1 MNTTFVLPAAERG
14 YNKFLSTGESSSY
27 IAGHPGRDAYP
38 PLQLQF
44 RSVPERPQGI
54 WKAARI
60 RR

>member
-27 IAGHPGRDAYP
+27 IAGHPEATLTP
-38 PLQLQF
+38 PLQLRF
-44 RSVPERPQGI
+44 GSVPERPQRI